1 MPTSKESRERL
12 GRALTK
18 AREDQGLSVVELAQ
32 RSSPGRSGG
41 LSRYYDA
48 EAGRRMATSE
58 TVEHYAKAL
67 GRPDLHDVRDKL
79 LSTRPGGGRT
89 RAGRSGVNRR
99 AAATR
104 RALAGPDAD
113 HGSDHDAD
121 QQHRASEATDD
132 EPPATPEVGNV
143 DLTYSIPNPTL
154 LPDSL
159 IQPLERM
166 IASAPPLHDGTV
178 IRGRSEVLA
187 ATLAL
192 LEEALE
198 RQSSGEQVSIKVIQ
212 PGRAHTFTR
221 GLPSSDTALRTVFP
235 FQLQRLLKAGAT
247 VHHLLGREILLSLDP
262 WAAFERFI
270 AMMELAGDYLLF
282 VPGGNKDAGRTPDYL
297 VIEGVAVLEILPT
310 DPLTWAGDAA
320 IVHRRPEGAR
330 SVIAEYC
337 DNLMA
342 EAEAAFTVI
351 DPSSQLA
358 AEEGRVMVD
367 RTIINLEDA
376 GGPRL
381 LLKYGLSTLS
391 EPLKPYE
398 RRLIESHDLLPND
411 RSHWPPWIKEDLD
424 IRRRRLANFRKQIEH
439 HRTVELI
446 PRSALE
452 HYVAHGKYSTD
463 CADFGDYEVPVGE
476 RLQHLEDLLT
486 LITTNKLYDLI
497 VVDDD
502 PPLTSLAGT
511 GLLMMGDP
519 TSSSGKW
526 SLFYESTK
534 PGPDSGLIC
543 VAFETQFELLREPVG
558 VRIGS
563 LANLATE
570 HTTHESLRLLRDLI
584 DSLRKQI

>member
-1 MPTSKESRERL
+1 MPTSKETRERL
-12 GRALTK
+12 GRTLAK

-67 GRPDLHDVRDKL
+67 RRPDLHDIRDKL
-79 LSTRPGGGRT
+79 LSTRR
-89 RAGRSGVNRR
+89 RAGRSGAV
-99 AAATR
+99 AST
-104 RALAGPDAD
+104 PDP
-113 HGSDHDAD
+113 
-121 QQHRASEATDD
+121 QSERPSSTDD
-132 EPPATPEVGNV
+132 TDEDTPEAGAEPSNV
-143 DLTYSIPNPTL
+143 DLSYSIPNPVL
-154 LPDSL
+154 LPDTLSK
-159 IQPLERM
+159 PLKR
-166 IASAPPLHDGTV
+166 IVDSAPALDDGCV
-178 IRGRSEVLA
+178 IRGRAEVLA

-192 LEEALE
+192 LEEALD
-198 RQSSGEQVSIKVIQ
+198 RQNNGEQVSVQVIQ

-221 GLPSSDTALRTVFP
+221 GLPSAETSLRTVFP

-247 VHHLLGREILLSLDP
+247 VRHVLGREILLSLDP
-262 WAAFERFI
+262 WSAFERFI
-270 AMMELAGDYLLF
+270 AMMELAGDYSMF
-282 VPGGNKDAGRTPDYL
+282 VLGTTEDAGRTPDYL
-297 VIEGVAVLEILPT
+297 VIEGVAVLEIFPT

-320 IVHRRPEGAR
+320 IVHRRPDGAR

-337 DNLMA
+337 DNLLA
-342 EAEAAFTVI
+342 EADAAFTVT
-351 DPSSQLA
+351 DPSSTLA
-358 AEEGRVMVD
+358 VEEGRVMVD
-367 RTIINLEDA
+367 KTIIKLEEA

-398 RRLIESHDLLPND
+398 RRQIEGHDLLPND
-411 RSHWPPWIKEDLD
+411 RSLWPPWIKDDLD

-452 HYVAHGKYSTD
+452 HYVKNGQYSED
-463 CADFGDYEVPVGE
+463 CADFGDYEVPVIE

-497 VVDDD
+497 IVDDD
-502 PPLTSLAGT
+502 PPMTSMAGT

-519 TSSSGKW
+519 TTPDGNW
-526 SLFYESTK
+526 SVFYQSTK
-534 PGPDSGLIC
+534 PGSAATMIS
-543 VAFETQFELLREPVG
+543 VAFETTLELLREPVG
-558 VRIGS
+558 VRIGL
-563 LANLATE
+563 LADQATE
-570 HTTHESLRLLRDLI
+570 QSTQESLRLLRELI
-584 DSLRKQI
+584 DSLRTQL